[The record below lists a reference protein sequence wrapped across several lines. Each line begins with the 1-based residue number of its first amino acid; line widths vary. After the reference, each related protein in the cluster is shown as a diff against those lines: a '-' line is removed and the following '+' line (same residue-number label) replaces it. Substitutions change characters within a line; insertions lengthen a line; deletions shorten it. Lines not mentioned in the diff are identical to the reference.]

1 MSELHGESSNPLRER
16 QGVAS
21 SQPADVPGRWE
32 PGTGEL
38 NYTAIASALQE
49 MGYAGV
55 VGPATFVHGPMGV
68 SPVGVRAH
76 LMTVVS

>member
-1 MSELHGESSNPLRER
+1 MSELHGESSNSLRER

-21 SQPADVPGRWE
+21 SQPADVPGRCE

-55 VGPATFVHGPMGV
+55 VGLEAYA
-68 SPVGVRAH
+68 SEDD
-76 LMTVVS
+76 VVALERFRSAFTLLT